1 MFDITDTIFNDRTKV
16 WFVDP
21 RIDGRKIYGRKVGVE
36 NIDIKKHSIEL
47 TLLELLT
54 RTPGTDSCLLSI
66 FEPATDVHITNCE
79 CGDPSHYAN
88 NESIL
93 TLKNCSFV
101 ESWINDPVILSPD
114 KAHSIVVHLIVESWD
129 YVWAER

>member
-1 MFDITDTIFNDRTKV
+1 MPNITKIVYNDRTKV

-21 RIDGRKIYGRKVGVE
+21 RIDGRTMYGQRVGVE

-54 RTPGTDSCLLSI
+54 KTPGTDSCLLSI

-79 CGDPSHYAN
+79 VGNPSLYEN
-88 NESIL
+88 NEVIL

-114 KAHSIVVHLIVESWD
+114 KAHSVAEHLIVESWD
-129 YVWAER
+129 YEWAKR